1 MNYIYLFPAN
11 FDISSSFF
19 NHRLRLVVVED
30 VIVRTLMA
38 GFQPA
43 SGLAC
48 VGVYVCANCDRF
60 KASRC

>member
-1 MNYIYLFPAN
+1 MNYIYFFPAN
-11 FDISSSFF
+11 FDISSSFL

-30 VIVRTLMA
+30 VIVRTLMT
-38 GFQPA
+38 GFQPV

-48 VGVYVCANCDRF
+48 VGVYVCDRF